1 MSDAVLSA
9 RTLHSGWLKLLM
21 LELRLNGAIC
31 ERTLIEHPSGATV
44 LPFDPA
50 RGVVTV
56 IRQTRYAPLYLG
68 HARLTEAV
76 GGVTDAGEDAAQ
88 TARREGMEEVGIRFR
103 ALIPVGHVWM
113 TPSTTT
119 ERVHLFL
126 GEYGAAD
133 RIGAGGG
140 AAGED
145 EAIELEERSAAEVW
159 REVSGGGV
167 ADAKLF
173 MLMQAL
179 RLHAP
184 GMFGG

>member
-1 MSDAVLSA
+1 MHDAVLSA
-9 RTLHSGWLKLLM
+9 ETLHRGWLALLM
-21 LELRLNGAIC
+21 LELRLNGAVHR
-31 ERTLIEHPSGATV
+31 RTLIEHPSGATV
-44 LPFDPA
+44 LPFDPD

-68 HARLTEAV
+68 HAQLAEAV
-76 GGVTDAGEDAAQ
+76 GGVAERGEDAAE
-88 TARREGMEEVGIRFR
+88 TARREAMEEVGIRFR
-103 ALIPVGHVWM
+103 RLIPVGHVWM

-126 GEYGAAD
+126 GEYGLAD

-145 EAIELEERSAAEVW
+145 EAIDLAERPAAAVW
-159 REVSGGGV
+159 REATGGL

-173 MLMQAL
+173 MCLQAL

-184 GMFGG
+184 AMFAA

>member
-1 MSDAVLSA
+1 MTDAVLSS
-9 RTLHSGWLKLLM
+9 RTLHAGWLNLLM
-21 LELRLNGAIC
+21 LELRLNGGTFH
-31 ERTLIEHPSGATV
+31 RTLVEHPSGATV

-50 RGVVTV
+50 RRVVTV

-68 HARLTEAV
+68 HERLLEGV
-76 GGVTDAGEDAAQ
+76 GGVTDPGEHAAT
-88 TARREGMEEVGIRFR
+88 TARREGMEEVGIRFAR
-103 ALIPVGHVWM
+103 LIPVAHVWM

-126 GEYGAAD
+126 GEYGTSD
-133 RIGAGGG
+133 RIGEGGG
-140 AAGED
+140 AADED
-145 EAIELEERSAAEVW
+145 EAIDLEERTAAEVW
-159 REVSGGGV
+159 RAVTEGL

-184 GMFGG
+184 AMFD

>member
-1 MSDAVLSA
+1 MHDAVLSA
-9 RTLHSGWLKLLM
+9 ETLHSGWLNLLM
-21 LELRLNGAIC
+21 LELRLNGTLYR
-31 ERTLIEHPSGATV
+31 RTLVEHPSGATI
-44 LPFDPA
+44 LPFDRM

-68 HARLTEAV
+68 HERLLEAV
-76 GGVTDAGEDAAQ
+76 GGVADAGEAAAD
-88 TARREGMEEVGIRFR
+88 TARREGMEETGLRFAR
-103 ALIPVGHVWM
+103 VIPVGHVWM

-126 GEYGAAD
+126 GEYGVAD

-145 EAIELEERSAAEVW
+145 EAIELEERPAREVW
-159 REVSGGGV
+159 ATLSGGV

-173 MLMQAL
+173 LLMQAL

-184 GMFGG
+184 EMFADV